1 MTVTF
6 DPHGIED
13 VQTTLVAAQQRAE
26 QDAAMDG
33 RSCSYQREQA
43 RERRG
48 VGPAQCATHGG
59 RESILIGATRQFPDK
74 KCHCW
79 REGWLHFLARPV
91 SILRD
96 RRSGPPCSLSCL
108 EPEHGGL

>member
-59 RESILIGATRQFPDK
+59 RVHPNRGYTSI
-74 KCHCW
+74 
-79 REGWLHFLARPV
+79 
-91 SILRD
+91 
-96 RRSGPPCSLSCL
+96 SGQKMPLL
-108 EPEHGGL
+108 ERGVVTFSRTPGLYT